1 MTSNIT
7 MMIILSLAALVAVAV
22 LSHSP
27 QAVRFNPNWIVAA
40 GTMVQV
46 VLMFYMCLWFCQ
58 LCDLLEKLFL
68 LLTGHRNEEARF
80 ELRGTLQ
87 RIGAI
92 IKELGR
98 Q

>member
-1 MTSNIT
+1 MTDIA
-7 MMIILSLAALVAVAV
+7 MMIILSLAALIAVAV

-27 QAVRFNPNWIVAA
+27 IANRFNPNWIVAA
-40 GTMVQV
+40 GTMIQV
-46 VLMFYMCLWFCQ
+46 VLIFYACLWFCRM
-58 LCDLLEKLFL
+58 CDLLEKLFL
-68 LLTGHRNEEARF
+68 LLTGHMNEEARF

-98 Q
+98 R